1 MSTHNYQIDTF
12 DASAFCWTDESHW
25 LVAVFGKAP
34 EFPRRRV
41 RHFIDV
47 AEICDAYREF
57 GEVPEV
63 VEYVGLAT
71 ALLGNVTTVCL
82 TFRPSDHSAQLLN
95 ALRAEVAEC
104 DAGLLVLT

>member
-1 MSTHNYQIDTF
+1 MSTHNYKIDTF

-25 LVAVFGKAP
+25 LVAVFGQAP

-71 ALLGNVTTVCL
+71 TLLGNATTVCL
-82 TFRPSDHSAQLLN
+82 TFNPSDHSAQLMC
-95 ALRAEVAEC
+95 ALSAEVIKHE
-104 DAGLLVLT
+104 AGLIVLT